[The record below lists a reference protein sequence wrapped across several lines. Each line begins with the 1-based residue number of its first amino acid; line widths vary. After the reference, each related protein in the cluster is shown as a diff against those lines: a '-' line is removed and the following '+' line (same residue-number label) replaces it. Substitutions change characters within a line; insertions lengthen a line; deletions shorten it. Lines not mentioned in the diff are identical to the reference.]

1 MEGIVYPVR
10 LPAARLHYV
19 YLAAVGPAA
28 VFVIAVGGAARLG
41 KHPEG
46 GPQSLDCGQFYARL
60 DIAVCKAVIIARHY
74 ARRGECC
81 AVGHGLALRRYLH
94 RAARHGYIVACGVI
108 LKFVVAPRPRAHRR
122 TVVVLPARLIR
133 PFRHVE
139 RSTVEFVAPH
149 QLPVAPGAALGRF
162 GLVRVTLIGKIGV
175 YGADGHVGRFG
186 VIGIGFFGVTGIG
199 IIAARGIAGVVPAGN
214 GRLVVGNDGNAALCR
229 GAVIFRRDGRLAHR
243 YRGDKPVLYGGDRLV
258 GA

>member
-10 LPAARLHYV
+10 LPASRLHYV

-28 VFVIAVGGAARLG
+28 VFIVAVGGAARLG

-46 GPQSLDCGQFYARL
+46 GPQSADCRQFYARL
-60 DIAVCKAVIIARHY
+60 DIAVRKTVIIARNY
-74 ARRGECC
+74 ARRGERC

-94 RAARHGYIVACGVI
+94 RAVRHGYIVALGVI
-108 LKFVVAPRPRAHRR
+108 LKFIVAPRPRACGR

-149 QLPVAPGAALGRF
+149 QLPVAPGAALGSF

-175 YGADGHVGRFG
+175 YGIIGR
-186 VIGIGFFGVTGIG
+186 G
-199 IIAARGIAGVVPAGN
+199 IIAARGIAGVVPARN
-214 GRLVVGNDGNAALCR
+214 SRLVVGNDGNVAPCR